1 MNSADWSL
9 LGTMLAGFFAI
20 MNPIANIPIFL
31 GLTDGYSAEARR
43 RVALRSTL
51 VAFGTVAVFT
61 ALGQLI
67 FSMFGIT
74 IAAFRIAGG
83 VIIFLIGYQMLQ
95 GHISPAHQTPRIREA
110 GVGEP
115 GARPSR
121 PLAIDEGMLSV
132 AISPLGV
139 PLLAGPGTIV
149 TAIGFSA
156 GHWRHAALS
165 LVAFA
170 LLCATT
176 WFGFV
181 AGERSVRYLGNS
193 FLTVITRL
201 MGLILAVVG
210 TEMFL
215 TGLREAFPALR

>member
-1 MNSADWSL
+1 MIPADWSL

-31 GLTDGYSAEARR
+31 GLTDGYSAQARR

-51 VAFGTVAVFT
+51 IAFITVAAFT
-61 ALGQLI
+61 VLGQLI

-95 GHISPAHQTPRIREA
+95 GQMSTAHQTPRMRDA
-110 GVGEP
+110 RVSDA
-115 GARPSR
+115 GARPSK
-121 PLAIDEGMLSV
+121 PSAIDDEGMLSV

-156 GHWRHAALS
+156 EH
-165 LVAFA
+165 
-170 LLCATT
+170 
-176 WFGFV
+176 
-181 AGERSVRYLGNS
+181 
-193 FLTVITRL
+193 
-201 MGLILAVVG
+201 
-210 TEMFL
+210 
-215 TGLREAFPALR
+215 